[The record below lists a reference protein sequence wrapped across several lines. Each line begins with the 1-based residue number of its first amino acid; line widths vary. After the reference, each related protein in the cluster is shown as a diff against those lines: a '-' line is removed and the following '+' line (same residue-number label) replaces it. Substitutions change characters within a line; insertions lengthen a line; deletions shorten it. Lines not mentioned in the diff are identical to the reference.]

1 MHLTLSI
8 LMLCTRLYA
17 VWPQGNTYNFWPE
30 TFGLDQNS
38 FTNPNSTFPVGFL
51 NKQIPLNTMNSASD
65 NSDFLTTASL
75 HLAKM
80 TFSNCR
86 PTSCCGGVTRSL
98 TTFLNT
104 FTALNGVFFL
114 KYTCI
119 YKGKSPHWTFVFS
132 RGNKW
137 HVSLRLKK
145 HLYSL

>member
-1 MHLTLSI
+1 
-8 LMLCTRLYA
+8 
-17 VWPQGNTYNFWPE
+17 
-30 TFGLDQNS
+30 
-38 FTNPNSTFPVGFL
+38 
-51 NKQIPLNTMNSASD
+51 MNSASD

-104 FTALNGVFFL
+104 FTALNGVFFFF

-119 YKGKSPHWTFVFS
+119 YKGKSPH
-132 RGNKW
+132 
-137 HVSLRLKK
+137 
-145 HLYSL
+145 